1 MGRVATHTLM
11 SRKIQISYL
20 LRPHWKTLT
29 VAFIAVLGESAT
41 DLLEPWPL
49 KVVIDYVLGS
59 KKMPSWLS
67 SMVAATVGRQKISV
81 LYFAALAVI
90 VIAVFGAL
98 SSYLEK
104 YLTTSVG
111 QWVMHDLRRVFY
123 SHIQKLSLSFH
134 DHKRTGDLISR
145 VTTDIDAVQSLIS
158 NVLLGMLVNVLT
170 LVGMMLVMFYLN
182 WEFTVIAL

>member
-1 MGRVATHTLM
+1 M

-67 SMVAATVGRQKISV
+67 SMVAATVGRQKISI

-90 VIAVFGAL
+90 VIAVVGAI
-98 SSYLEK
+98 SSYFEK

-111 QWVMHDLRRVFY
+111 QWVMHDLRRSVY
-123 SHIQKLSLSFH
+123 HHVQRLS
-134 DHKRTGDLISR
+134 
-145 VTTDIDAVQSLIS
+145 
-158 NVLLGMLVNVLT
+158 
-170 LVGMMLVMFYLN
+170 
-182 WEFTVIAL
+182 